1 MTPQP
6 PARVDPLT
14 VQAGD
19 RFGPWTVTPT
29 QVQLFRFS
37 AVTWNAHRIH
47 YDLPYARSEGYDGIL
62 VQSHLHGCFLV
73 QALLSWG
80 GPASRLRRFSWQN
93 RGVAIPG
100 DTLSCT
106 GTVSAIEWNPGCLR
120 TSWHLEE
127 RNQDGQLCAPA
138 TAVLEIPSRPR
149 EE

>member
-1 MTPQP
+1 MTPQM

-14 VQAGD
+14 VRAGD

-73 QALLSWG
+73 QAVLSWG

-100 DTLSCT
+100 DELSCT
-106 GTVSAIEWNPGCLR
+106 GTVSDVVRVPGLLR
-120 TSWHLEE
+120 ISWDLEE
-127 RNQDGQLCAPA
+127 RNQDGRLCAPGA
-138 TAVLEIPSRPR
+138 AVLEIPSQARD
-149 EE
+149 E